1 MATIKQIAEMVGTS
15 NATVSRVLNY
25 DETISVS
32 QETRKAIF
40 TAADKLGY
48 KKKIIYPRIDNVV
61 LLYWVTNQEELED
74 IYYQAIHTELLKQ
87 SKKMNIHLT
96 VVTKEEGLE
105 AIPNDVSAFIAIG
118 WMNKKE
124 MKQLQKICKKG
135 VFVDSSPNE
144 KLYDAVRPNL
154 DSFVTQMVDYFA
166 EKGYKKIGFL
176 GGTDRNMDTGNPSMD
191 IREWS
196 FRQSASYYGVL
207 EEKYIY
213 ISNAYSVSEGYR
225 LGKDIVNSQDRPK
238 ALCIAS
244 DTLSVGVL
252 QALNE
257 AGVQIPEDIAIFSI
271 NDVNVAQYVSPPL
284 TTMHIDVPM
293 LCETAL
299 DLLRERV
306 IKGGKIT
313 KTIFINGDPVFR
325 KSC

>member
-32 QETRKAIF
+32 QETRAAIF
-40 TAADKLGY
+40 AAADKLGY

-61 LLYWVTNQEELED
+61 LLYWVTDQEELED

-87 SKKMNIHLT
+87 SKKMNIHLS
-96 VVTKEEGLE
+96 VVTKEEGFG
-105 AIPNDVSAFIAIG
+105 AIDPDVSAFIAIG
-118 WMNKKE
+118 WMDQKD
-124 MKQLQKICKKG
+124 MKQLQKICKRG

-154 DSFVTQMVDYFA
+154 DSFMTQMVDYFA
-166 EKGYKKIGFL
+166 EKGYTKVGFL

-196 FRQSASYYGVL
+196 FRQSATYYGFL

-213 ISNAYSVSEGYR
+213 ISNGYTVKEGYR
-225 LGKDIVNSQDRPK
+225 LGKEIVSQKDRPK
-238 ALCIAS
+238 ALCVAS
-244 DTLSVGVL
+244 DTLAIGVL

-257 AGVQIPEDIAIFSI
+257 AGVSIPEDIAIFSI

-284 TTMHIDVPM
+284 TTMHIDVPL

-306 IKGGKIT
+306 LKGGKIT
-313 KTIFINGDPVFR
+313 KTIYINGVPVFR